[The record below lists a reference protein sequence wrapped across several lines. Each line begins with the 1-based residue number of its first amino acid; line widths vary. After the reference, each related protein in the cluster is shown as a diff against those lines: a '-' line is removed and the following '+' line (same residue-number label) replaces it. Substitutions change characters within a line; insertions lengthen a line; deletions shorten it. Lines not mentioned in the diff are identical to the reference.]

1 MTSKTINVKAIRI
14 DGGTQSRVEI
24 DNDLVAEY
32 AEAIKAKAKFPPMVV
47 FHDGVDYW
55 LADGFH
61 RWHAYNAAGKAS
73 VDVDVR
79 DGSMRQAIL
88 FGLGANDEHGKRPTN
103 ADKRKS
109 VLTMLND
116 KEWAAWSQQ
125 KIALTCKVS
134 AGFVS
139 KMVGELA
146 SIHGE
151 EIKPSV
157 RTVERAGKTYVQDT
171 TNIGV
176 KQHREV
182 AKAAHE
188 ADIARGGNG
197 TNGAKMPVSEP
208 PPVDPEDE
216 YTELDAAHDQ
226 IEALQSMLAV
236 ASMGNAPDED
246 KEMARNLIAELRAE
260 IKTLRAT
267 LKAVTQSRDS
277 LMNEVAQVKRQ
288 CMSQQRELKSLKAAD
303 HA

>member
-1 MTSKTINVKAIRI
+1 MTSKTVNIKAIRI

-32 AEAIKAKAKFPPMVV
+32 AEAVKAKAKFPPMVV
-47 FHDGVDYW
+47 FHDGADYW

-88 FGLGANDEHGKRPTN
+88 FSLGANDEHGKRPTN

-109 VLTMLND
+109 VSTMLND
-116 KEWAAWSQQ
+116 KEWSAWSQQ

-151 EIKPSV
+151 EIKPSI
-157 RTVERAGKTYVQDT
+157 RTVERAGKTYTQDT

-176 KQHREV
+176 KHHRET

-197 TNGAKMPVSEP
+197 TNDAKSPAAEP
-208 PPVDPEDE
+208 APVDPEDE
-216 YTELDAAHDQ
+216 YTELDEAHDQ
-226 IEALQSMLAV
+226 IKTLQDMLAV
-236 ASMGNAPDED
+236 ASMGDVSEED
-246 KEMARNLIAELRAE
+246 KTMAKGLIAELRAE
-260 IKTLRAT
+260 VKTLRAT
-267 LKAVTQSRDS
+267 LKAVTQSRDT
-277 LMNEVAQVKRQ
+277 LMNELAQVKRQ
-288 CMSQQRELKSLKAAD
+288 CMGQQRELKTLKASA
-303 HA
+303 